1 MKLITYLFNF
11 LFGEIMKNL
20 FWFIWA
26 LISYFGL
33 IFLMTIFLDLD
44 IKYSLFISFF
54 LAALFAKIDTDKVEV
69 LNRINELEEKLNLKN
84 HANTTEKT

>member
-1 MKLITYLFNF
+1 
-11 LFGEIMKNL
+11 MKNL